1 MNCDDRL
8 FYGRQRHLTMV
19 GGASLRPQQTLAQPA
34 LQPGTQDLGRGQYL
48 CASKR
53 LRGVLDGAALGQGL
67 HEAVLGGV
75 QAHEMGL

>member
-34 LQPGTQDLGRGQYL
+34 LQPSTQHLGRGQHL
-48 CASKR
+48 GVGKA
-53 LRGVLDGAALGQGL
+53 LRCVLDGAALGQGL
-67 HEAVLGGV
+67 HEAVLRGV